1 MIDNNCL
8 IDTLRLVLPFRC
20 IASMSNIRI
29 ALRDQFREGEA
40 RVSVQPCNF
49 LELDH
54 NANAILRLLTLHNEL
69 RSFSVD
75 TSQYRIV
82 CVHLG
87 ADGRVHAGVTG
98 SGPQTLYIA
107 NEGNLHFRP
116 LMRDRR

>member
-1 MIDNNCL
+1 MQ
-8 IDTLRLVLPFRC
+8 VLPFRV

-29 ALRDQFREGEA
+29 ALRTQFREGEA

-54 NANAILRLLTLHNEL
+54 HAKAILRLLGLHNTL
-69 RSFSVD
+69 RSLNVD
-75 TSQYRIV
+75 ASQYRIV

-116 LMRDRR
+116 LMRERR